1 MAHRAARVPVEAQ
14 VAHVAVP
21 IHRAIRS
28 SPTRPRPDPRR
39 PTRLALTVGPFALV
53 VAWVAALLSPVA
65 GDFFQFW
72 FAGHLV
78 ATGSSPYDQA
88 EWVGA
93 YSRFGELASVVRHN
107 CPTVDAPACR
117 WAYPPWTAWLLA
129 PFGMLDPLRGI
140 ALEGITFLA
149 VLVAGV
155 LVVVRS
161 ARIQPDWLCALVLF
175 GVAMSPPF
183 LTDAISGHFDGLM
196 LIGLA
201 LLASGLADRR
211 ALPLALAAMILALK
225 PHVALAVG
233 PLVLVWLLRERQPL
247 LLMAPTAI
255 LVALAVVGFGSDPRA
270 LPALSGAGSKIQL
283 AGSTTWSFASLA
295 GSLAPVAAAALLV
308 VSAVAAGVALRLSSA
323 DRRAQVFVAS
333 AAALSLVVA
342 PYLHLYDHLLLV
354 PAVVISVSLSSA
366 KVGSPGAVAILVA
379 FVAAGWVAHTFGR
392 TLAGIIPVAA
402 LVVLAVTTYLARSGP
417 AGRSGGLRSG

>member
-1 MAHRAARVPVEAQ
+1 MAHRAAGVPVEAQ

-28 SPTRPRPDPRR
+28 SPTRPRLDPRR
-39 PTRLALTVGPFALV
+39 LTRLALTVGPFALV
-53 VAWVAALLSPVA
+53 VAWVAALLSPVT

-78 ATGSSPYDQA
+78 ATGSSPYDQT

-93 YSRFGELASVVRHN
+93 SSRFGELASVVRHN

-117 WAYPPWTAWLLA
+117 WVYPPWTAWLLA

-149 VLVAGV
+149 LLVVGVLVA
-155 LVVVRS
+155 VRS

-175 GVAMSPPF
+175 GIAVSPPF

-247 LLMAPTAI
+247 LLIAPAAI

-270 LPALSGAGSKIQL
+270 LPALSGAGSKVQL

-295 GSLAPVAAAALLV
+295 GSLAPVAAGALLG
-308 VSAVAAGVALRLSSA
+308 VSAVAAGVALRLSTV
-323 DRRAQVFVAS
+323 DRRAQVFVAV

-354 PAVVISVSLSSA
+354 PAVAISVSLSSA
-366 KVGSPGAVAILVA
+366 KVGGPGAVAILVA

-392 TLAGIIPVAA
+392 TLAGITPVAV
-402 LVVLAVTTYLARSGP
+402 LVVLAVTTYLAR
-417 AGRSGGLRSG
+417 AGRTARSGGPRSG